1 MKSWKVSIISHQYYM
16 AQVDSDHKGKLDYED
31 DMAKYCLIIKLPWWD
46 GGNGIENDEIKT

>member
-1 MKSWKVSIISHQYYM
+1 M
-16 AQVDSDHKGKLDYED
+16 AQVDSDHKGKFDYED